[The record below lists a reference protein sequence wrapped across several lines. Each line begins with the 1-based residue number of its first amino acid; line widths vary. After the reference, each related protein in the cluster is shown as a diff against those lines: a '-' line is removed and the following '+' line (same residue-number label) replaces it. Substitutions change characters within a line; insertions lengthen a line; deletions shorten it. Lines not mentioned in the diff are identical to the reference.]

1 MEESDNLVNHHDD
14 YGIIND
20 GAGVNG
26 MEDDEDF
33 DGFHDNEGVTN
44 EAEEASMDVLIKIT
58 GSGNNVYQF
67 LMR

>member
-1 MEESDNLVNHHDD
+1 MEESDNLVNNHDD

-33 DGFHDNEGVTN
+33 DGFHDNEDFTR
-44 EAEEASMDVLIKIT
+44 ES
-58 GSGNNVYQF
+58 
-67 LMR
+67 